1 MSQFDN
7 VTVLKQANVY
17 FDGKCV
23 SHTVLLPDGTRK
35 TLGVLMPSTL
45 VFNTAAPETM
55 EITGGQCRVRL
66 AGASEWTSYGA
77 GQTFSVPADSRFE
90 IETTDVVNY
99 ICHFG

>member
-17 FDGKCV
+17 FEGKCV
-23 SHTVLLPDGTRK
+23 SHTVLFSDGTRK

-45 VFNTAAPETM
+45 VFNTAAPEIM
-55 EITGGQCRVRL
+55 EITGGHCKVRL
-66 AGASEWTSYGA
+66 SGESEWTSYGP
-77 GQTFSVPADSRFE
+77 GQTFSVPADSSFE
-90 IETTDVVNY
+90 IEATDVVNY